1 MEKSVLKTDLSAAPS
16 APVEMTH
23 GYRQVVI
30 ISDDRRAISGFSILL
45 RYQPSNCCL
54 SLIENA
60 FLQDALV
67 MAISYCNYRNSGNEI
82 KLDYGAGSNKGV
94 DCSGLVR

>member
-1 MEKSVLKTDLSAAPS
+1 MRGSSLTVISTERSEWRNLFSGQISPLRLRLGV
-16 APVEMTH
+16 VMTH

-60 FLQDALV
+60 FCKTV
-67 MAISYCNYRNSGNEI
+67 E
-82 KLDYGAGSNKGV
+82 
-94 DCSGLVR
+94 